1 MFSWSMY
8 VVLLKGGLNCKV
20 QVHVCIMH
28 SKYTVLQGSAT
39 VWGNRLI
46 YKADGDHDIRS
57 GMFFY
62 GLGQSYS
69 FFRMLFSLDRIKK
82 KEVGRSKPH
91 ARNGTYYVRSSGS
104 SLDCWTTPGHTIVG
118 CFN

>member
-46 YKADGDHDIRS
+46 YKADGDHDICSQNVIFIGQDKES
-57 GMFFY
+57 GP
-62 GLGQSYS
+62 
-69 FFRMLFSLDRIKK
+69 
-82 KEVGRSKPH
+82 E
-91 ARNGTYYVRSSGS
+91 
-104 SLDCWTTPGHTIVG
+104 
-118 CFN
+118 